1 MVAAHVFFGVTRCG
15 VARLCVTFYKRNCQ
29 FNKYY
34 RAVSGK
40 SVMPSLR
47 RYINID
53 GAGPEYMPHILS
65 QHVSQMEVYLSHL
78 STSSSTQD
86 DIDWTHEYINIACA
100 TNDLKMNVP
109 NVSDIQLTH
118 KRELSKS
125 EWRKKC
131 ANTLK
136 YSKEF

>member
-1 MVAAHVFFGVTRCG
+1 
-15 VARLCVTFYKRNCQ
+15 
-29 FNKYY
+29 
-34 RAVSGK
+34 
-40 SVMPSLR
+40 
-47 RYINID
+47 
-53 GAGPEYMPHILS
+53 
-65 QHVSQMEVYLSHL
+65 MEVYLSHL

-100 TNDLKMNVP
+100 TNDLEMNVP